1 MRRGVAGVRLGRGRK
16 KTLMT
21 LTTLITLRTLT
32 DSSAFASRAVELAE
46 IRRVVVDFPPI
57 FCKFAD

>member
-16 KTLMT
+16 KTLRSLTT
-21 LTTLITLRTLT
+21 LTTLK
-32 DSSAFASRAVELAE
+32 SFASRAAAFAE
-46 IRRVVVDFPPI
+46 IRRVVADFPPI